1 MSDTRTD
8 AETARDTDRE
18 RATLDTGTMQWV
30 SAIVAVA
37 GLGLVAYPFVFEST
51 DAAVWNDTMLG
62 TAVFLLAGYN
72 FYRLSKNRLASTGA
86 AALAA
91 LLGLAALAS
100 PTFVEMGSE
109 ELAMATMAGGLV
121 IAILSTY
128 SAYANSK
135 ADTPERAPIRT

>member
-1 MSDTRTD
+1 MSDTQTD
-8 AETARDTDRE
+8 PESTRDTDRT
-18 RATLDTGTMQWV
+18 RDTLDTSTMQWV
-30 SAIVAVA
+30 SALVAIA

-91 LLGLAALAS
+91 LLGIAALAS
-100 PTFVEMGSE
+100 PTFVEMGSDD
-109 ELAMATMAGGLV
+109 LATATMAGGLV
-121 IAILSTY
+121 VTVLAAY
-128 SAYANSK
+128 NAYANN
-135 ADTPERAPIRT
+135 RASAPDRSAART